1 MATEKGKVKIK
12 LGAKSELTTYTR
24 EQVIGLLIKQ
34 RKLCADAIDVQMTA
48 FTAKRKILETKIV
61 L

>member
-1 MATEKGKVKIK
+1 MTAKKE
-12 LGAKSELTTYTR
+12 KSEITTYTR

-34 RKLCADAIDVQMTA
+34 RKICADAIDVQMTA